1 MKETQSTFALR
12 FNFVGI
18 EGDRIMGEVGCRLL
32 ERKTHI
38 AYTQLAA
45 WVMVNCEWLM
55 KIWIAKINK
64 YDANIAKFPHCA
76 SA

>member
-45 WVMVNCEWLM
+45 WLMVNG
-55 KIWIAKINK
+55 
-64 YDANIAKFPHCA
+64 
-76 SA
+76 